1 MRTIRGLGR
10 VEGALP
16 RSPTDRS
23 RMTRADPGRFL
34 PRLFRASQCLSARS
48 RSPAAFTVQAARTI
62 DSHVDVRFVVVRRS
76 LLGRA
81 CRPSRRQARND
92 GVEHA
97 TAVVPNF
104 ETVRTSRRT
113 GFEPRMAVARMPPP
127 FREQQAPI
135 RIASVGLQPP
145 AGHPPR
151 PATHPDRPFERSNGR
166 GVGFRSSDRF
176 PSGTLPGPR
185 ACAG

>member
-1 MRTIRGLGR
+1 M
-10 VEGALP
+10 
-16 RSPTDRS
+16 
-23 RMTRADPGRFL
+23 
-34 PRLFRASQCLSARS
+34 
-48 RSPAAFTVQAARTI
+48 
-62 DSHVDVRFVVVRRS
+62 DVRFVVVRRS

-81 CRPSRRQARND
+81 CRPSRRQARSD
-92 GVEHA
+92 GVQHA

-113 GFEPRMAVARMPPP
+113 GFEPRMAVARVAPP
-127 FREQQAPI
+127 FREQQAAI

-166 GVGFRSSDRF
+166 GGGISSVRSVSVWNSPWTPGMCWMKGGIAKASPSRHGSKRGRHTTLQTHPSTRRGRAREDR
-176 PSGTLPGPR
+176 
-185 ACAG
+185 